1 MENIK
6 KVLSEIIE
14 QASCEEPKCQYC
26 KSYKTGGC
34 SWGCLNER
42 VRLTS
47 PNYSC
52 EHFDAVYKFNEN
64 TLDIIKDLLKGAE
77 RVDEGIKNLTLLLE
91 GKITEDDFK
100 DLVG

>member
-14 QASCEEPKCQYC
+14 QASCVSPKCQNC
-26 KSYKTGGC
+26 TSYKHGGC

-42 VRLTS
+42 VKLTT

-52 EHFDAVYKFNEN
+52 DHFNAVYKFNEN
-64 TLDIIKDLLKGAE
+64 TLDNLKDLLKAAE
-77 RVDEGIKNLTLLLE
+77 RVDEGMKNLNLLLN
-91 GKITEDDFK
+91 GKITEEDFN

>member
-14 QASCEEPKCQYC
+14 QAGSDTPKCQYC
-26 KSYKTGGC
+26 KLYKSGGC
-34 SWGCLNER
+34 SWGCINER

-52 EHFDAVYKFNEN
+52 NHFDARYSFNES
-64 TLDIIKDLLKGAE
+64 TLETLKDLLKSYE
-77 RVDEGIKNLTLLLE
+77 RVDEGIKNLDLLLD
-91 GKITEDDFK
+91 GKITEDDFN

>member
-1 MENIK
+1 MENITK
-6 KVLSEIIE
+6 RLSEIIE
-14 QASCEEPKCQYC
+14 QASCETPKCQN
-26 KSYKTGGC
+26 YKTYKSGGC

-52 EHFDAVYKFNEN
+52 EHFDAVYKFNES
-64 TLDIIKDLLKGAE
+64 TLDNLKDLLKASE
-77 RVDEGIKNLTLLLE
+77 RVDEGIKNLNLLLE
-91 GKITEDDFK
+91 GKITEEDFN